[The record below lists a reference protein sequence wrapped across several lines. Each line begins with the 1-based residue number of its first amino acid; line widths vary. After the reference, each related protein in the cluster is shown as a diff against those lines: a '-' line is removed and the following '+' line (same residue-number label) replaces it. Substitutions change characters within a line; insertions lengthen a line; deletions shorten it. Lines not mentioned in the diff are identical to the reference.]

1 MEFLTV
7 NKLRDA
13 LSKLIDEGK
22 GDRIILVPD
31 YDTDFPNDYRTVSVV
46 ADDDMT
52 NQCIYLEY
60 NDDEEEL
67 NFWDER
73 EVKSNAI

>member
-1 MEFLTV
+1 MEILTV
-7 NKLRDA
+7 RKLRDA
-13 LSKLIDEGK
+13 LTKLVEEGK

-31 YDTDFPNDYRTVSVV
+31 YDTEFPDDYRTVGMV
-46 ADDDMT
+46 ADDDIR

-67 NFWDER
+67 NFWAER
-73 EVKSNAI
+73 EG